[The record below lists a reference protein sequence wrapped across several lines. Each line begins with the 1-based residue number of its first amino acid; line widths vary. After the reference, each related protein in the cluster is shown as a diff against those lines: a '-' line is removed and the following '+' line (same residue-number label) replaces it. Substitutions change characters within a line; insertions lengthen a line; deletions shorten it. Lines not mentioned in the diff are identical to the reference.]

1 MDIGTAGMDRTPTA
15 FLHRELLILVGL
27 IAIGIASF
35 VATRAFA
42 AANARARAADAATW
56 LERGRAALSHG
67 DLDSAVSMLRR
78 ATRMNRDNRTAAT
91 LLAASLD
98 RSGNSGEAVEI
109 LEQLRESRPDD
120 PDVATELARLEHRRG
135 DVRLAIRYYQDA
147 LDALWAPGQRED
159 ARAVRSEFVE
169 LLLAANERAR
179 ALSET
184 LVLASDLPPD
194 PYWQIRAGQFFLA
207 GGDPNRALERFTAAL
222 AYNPRDAEALAGAGE
237 AAFDFG
243 NYAEARRYLAAVPN
257 PPARVSEL
265 KAVSEMVIAD
275 DPLAVRLT
283 RGERQRRIA
292 ALLDG
297 ARARLD
303 ACPPAGDDGSAR
315 QAVAD
320 ALEQAIAPARGTA
333 ERQVDQERAEQVVEL
348 AAGARSVTAGCTQP
362 DVQGRAVLLI
372 AQMHGLGGDTR

>member
-1 MDIGTAGMDRTPTA
+1 MDTGTGDMDRTPTA
-15 FLHRELLILVGL
+15 FLHRELLIVVAL

-42 AANARARAADAATW
+42 ASNARARAADALTW
-56 LERGRAALSHG
+56 LQRGRAALGRG
-67 DLDSAVSMLRR
+67 DVDGAVPMLRR
-78 ATRMNRDNRTAAT
+78 ATRMNRDDRTAAT

-109 LEQLRESRPDD
+109 LEQLRESSPDD
-120 PDVATELARLEHRRG
+120 PDVATELARLEQRRG

-159 ARAVRSEFVE
+159 ARSVRSEFVE

-194 PYWQIRAGQFFLA
+194 AYWQTRVGRYFLA
-207 GGDPNRALERFTAAL
+207 GGDPNRALERFTTAL
-222 AYNPRDAEALAGAGE
+222 GYDPRNADALAGAGE
-237 AAFDFG
+237 AAFAFG

-257 PPARVSEL
+257 PQGRISEL
-265 KAVSEMVIAD
+265 RTLSGMVIGD

-303 ACPPAGDDGSAR
+303 ACPPEGGDGAAR
-315 QAVAD
+315 EAVAG
-320 ALEQAIAPARGTA
+320 ALEGATAPQRGTG
-333 ERQVDQERAEQVVEL
+333 ERQVDQERAEQAVEL
-348 AAGARSVTAGCTQP
+348 AVGARSVTAACTQP

-372 AQMHGLGGDTR
+372 AQMHGLGDAR